1 MQRDRN
7 DEQAI
12 PEDEVFTCIW
22 VGLIELAERVNET
35 VLGGDSPH
43 AFEVV
48 EHLRALYKE
57 QGVVPMET
65 D

>member
-48 EHLRALYKE
+48 EHLR
-57 QGVVPMET
+57 GVI
-65 D
+65 